1 MYFVYLWSGEEGQ
14 PWALSEDPKT
24 VINPMEVVGIRDER
38 VWENSGFLPS
48 LKKKKRTASTGSF
61 VHKLDNIW
69 YKGLS

>member
-1 MYFVYLWSGEEGQ
+1 MCVEG
-14 PWALSEDPKT
+14 T
-24 VINPMEVVGIRDER
+24 VINPMEVVGISDER